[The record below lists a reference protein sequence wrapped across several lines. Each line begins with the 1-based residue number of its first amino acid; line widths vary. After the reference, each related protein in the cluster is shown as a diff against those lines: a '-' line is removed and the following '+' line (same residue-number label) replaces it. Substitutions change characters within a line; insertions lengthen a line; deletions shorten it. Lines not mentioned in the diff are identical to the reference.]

1 MEIQFVQIFAELQTQ
16 FLPSNLTTKQNGI
29 IHTKSNSWQTWW
41 FLLKFAT
48 EIQFWDEQLLHW
60 QGPLSRGLN
69 EAEAHRATDTSNR
82 WSFEK
87 LGIEAMRKTELPEP
101 KSVWRARKPWTFEDS
116 RARRSTE
123 NSEKC
128 CCGDENVQKQCR
140 CIWYMICWI
149 FCAVYRDGGM
159 PRSSHSYTFMHIE
172 KNMPSCSFGNFG
184 QHCNIAHISILSW
197 DACAWQC
204 QMHVTTASTLLQH
217 SRLEILR
224 HPPLLCPA
232 AACGHTLAWQSFD
245 CPGGVAWCYKHCC
258 TVLYNLAENN
268 TSWSVNHRNSYI
280 RQSRMR
286 PMSRRCATLAWQL
299 IEAYR
304 SYRCLM
310 TWIPAAE
317 KHIDLRCLRCNS
329 SGDLMY
335 KSTWTWMTMDEH
347 ETSWHGAVLHW
358 VYILLQTKMDRFVQG
373 CEDLT

>member
-1 MEIQFVQIFAELQTQ
+1 MEILFVQIFAKLQTQ

-87 LGIEAMRKTELPEP
+87 LGIEAMTKTELPEP

-128 CCGDENVQKQCR
+128 CCGDENVQKECK
-140 CIWYMICWI
+140 CIRYMICWI

-159 PRSSHSYTFMHIE
+159 PRSSHSCILRKTCLRAHLGIL
-172 KNMPSCSFGNFG
+172 GN
-184 QHCNIAHISILSW
+184 
-197 DACAWQC
+197 
-204 QMHVTTASTLLQH
+204 TATLLTFRSFHEMPAPDSAKCMSQ
-217 SRLEILR
+217 LLR
-224 HPPLLCPA
+224 HCFNTQDWRYLDTHRCFAPRQHVVILWPGSLLM
-232 AACGHTLAWQSFD
+232 SFD

-258 TVLYNLAENN
+258 TL
-268 TSWSVNHRNSYI
+268 
-280 RQSRMR
+280 
-286 PMSRRCATLAWQL
+286 
-299 IEAYR
+299 
-304 SYRCLM
+304 
-310 TWIPAAE
+310 
-317 KHIDLRCLRCNS
+317 
-329 SGDLMY
+329 
-335 KSTWTWMTMDEH
+335 
-347 ETSWHGAVLHW
+347 
-358 VYILLQTKMDRFVQG
+358 YILVQFG
-373 CEDLT
+373 RK